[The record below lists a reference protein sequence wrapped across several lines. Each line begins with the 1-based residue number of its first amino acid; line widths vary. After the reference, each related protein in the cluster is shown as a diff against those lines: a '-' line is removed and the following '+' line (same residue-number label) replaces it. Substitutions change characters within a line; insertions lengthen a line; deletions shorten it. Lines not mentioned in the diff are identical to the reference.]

1 MTLSSTHARER
12 SVRRRRTSRAVARV
26 ALVVLL
32 GQVILPH
39 LHALQTGA
47 HAATTDARAHRA
59 AARLHDAPVA
69 IECAASPAER
79 EHSESRC
86 PVCQTL
92 AHAHDFLPT
101 TSSHPALAEAMKARV
116 EALRAADP
124 SNRAPIP
131 SDLVTASASG
141 LDPHVT
147 LAGAQWQIGRVARAR
162 GLSPERVRALVEE
175 HAELPFLGVLGE
187 PRVNVLRLNLAL
199 DKMG

>member
-1 MTLSSTHARER
+1 MLASLRPALIVFAALTFLTG
-12 SVRRRRTSRAVARV
+12 VIYPLAVTGV
-26 ALVVLL
+26 AQLAFRDAANGSILVVDGNPVGSSLI
-32 GQVILPH
+32 GQPFSSPRYFWGRPS
-39 LHALQTGA
+39 ATSPQPYNGGA
-47 HAATTDARAHRA
+47 
-59 AARLHDAPVA
+59 
-69 IECAASPAER
+69 SGGSNFGPA
-79 EHSESRC
+79 
-86 PVCQTL
+86 
-92 AHAHDFLPT
+92 
-101 TSSHPALAEAMKARV
+101 HPALAEAMKARV